1 MKNNVTRTIRSEEI
15 TIDVRICAALAANRG
30 SSLKIKTK
38 DVFDTFLKSVGH
50 DMTVV
55 HLTGE

>member
-1 MKNNVTRTIRSEEI
+1 MPPCVNT
-15 TIDVRICAALAANRG
+15 
-30 SSLKIKTK
+30 SSLKIKTN